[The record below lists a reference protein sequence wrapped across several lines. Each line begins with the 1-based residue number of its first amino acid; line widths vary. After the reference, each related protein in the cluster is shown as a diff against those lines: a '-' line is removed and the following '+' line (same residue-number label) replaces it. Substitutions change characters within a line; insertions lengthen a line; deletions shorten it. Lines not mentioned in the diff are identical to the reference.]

1 MISNENQFLAIKG
14 ICCQQTGISLLQG
27 PPGTGKTF
35 TLISILSGLYN
46 FLRLTKSHRKHIMVC
61 APSNAAID
69 EIIKRVL
76 ENGLIS
82 ENGDLIR
89 PKIVR
94 VGVLDHTSCQEI
106 IDISLENQANRI
118 FCVNKDQDILE
129 TKQDIIK
136 ITNQINKI
144 KDKDQG

>member
-1 MISNENQFLAIKG
+1 
-14 ICCQQTGISLLQG
+14 
-27 PPGTGKTF
+27 
-35 TLISILSGLYN
+35 
-46 FLRLTKSHRKHIMVC
+46 MVC

-129 TKQDIIK
+129 TK
-136 ITNQINKI
+136 
-144 KDKDQG
+144 